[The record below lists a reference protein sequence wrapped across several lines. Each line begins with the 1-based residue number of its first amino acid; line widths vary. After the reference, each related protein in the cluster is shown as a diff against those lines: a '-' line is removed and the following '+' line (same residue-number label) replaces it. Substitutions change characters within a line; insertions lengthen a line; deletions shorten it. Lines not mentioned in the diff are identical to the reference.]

1 MRIGFLGLGNM
12 GTPMALRLLAA
23 GHELSVWNRSE
34 ERTKPL
40 IHEGAIAAATP
51 AEAELGS
58 DAVITMLL
66 DDAAYE
72 EVLFGVHRL
81 IDVLSPG
88 VLHILCGTIS
98 MALGERLTVEHAN
111 RGIDFVGAPVFGR
124 PSDAEEGRLW
134 IVAAGAD
141 KAVDR
146 ARPLLEAFSRGLT
159 VVGKEPKQAFAM
171 KQGAI
176 FSPPQ

>member
-1 MRIGFLGLGNM
+1 MKIGFLGLGNM

-23 GHELSVWNRSE
+23 GHELSVWNRTE

-40 IHEGAIAAATP
+40 IHEGAIAAGTP
-51 AEAELGS
+51 AETELGA

-72 EVLFGVHRL
+72 EVFLGVHGL
-81 IDVLSPG
+81 IDELSPG
-88 VLHILCGTIS
+88 VLHIACGTIS
-98 MALGERLTVEHAN
+98 MSLAERLSVEHAN
-111 RGIDFVGAPVFGR
+111 RGIDFVVAPVVGLPR
-124 PSDAEEGRLW
+124 DAEEGRLW

-146 ARPLLEAFSRGLT
+146 ARPLLAAFSRGIT
-159 VVGKEPKQAFAM
+159 VVGKEPQQAYAM
-171 KQGAI
+171 KPGAI
-176 FSPPQ
+176 FSSTP

>member
-1 MRIGFLGLGNM
+1 MKIGFLGLGNM

-23 GHELSVWNRSE
+23 GYELSVWNRSE

-58 DAVITMLL
+58 EAVITMLL

-72 EVLFGVHRL
+72 EVLFGVNRL

-88 VLHILCGTIS
+88 VLHIVCGTIS
-98 MALGERLTVEHAN
+98 IALAKRLTVEHAN
-111 RGIDFVGAPVFGR
+111 RGINFVGARVLGR
-124 PSDAEEGRLW
+124 PGDAKDGQLW

-141 KAVDR
+141 KAMDS
-146 ARPLLEAFSRGLT
+146 ARPLLATFSRGIT
-159 VVGKEPKQAFAM
+159 VVGKEPQQAYAM
-171 KQGAI
+171 KLGAN
-176 FSPPQ
+176 FLPTP